1 MSSRIRKAG
10 VLLVLACSIGLL
22 LAATPAGAAQN
33 NITYNFNEDNGTEVG
48 WFTETIGTAPLWGW
62 NLDPSSTGGG
72 WQAFSGTNGANS
84 ASYLT
89 SPCLIIST
97 NTTQYVGFVI
107 QHRYNFPLVDGTAN
121 QLGQVQ
127 YRVNT
132 TGTQWGD
139 WSGIPTQYFVKPN
152 GNPDPGTYLP
162 NYGPPLFSPLVEW
175 SGTMPVQAW
184 SGSTANFATGIH
196 QPSEFTLQFG
206 DFGLQNGY
214 EIQFRFAMAT
224 DALVSGTDTLVWEI
238 NKVQIDGVEP
248 CAIPE
253 PETLALAGLGIGGL
267 LLVGRRRRR
276 FRQAR
281 KVARSTAV
289 SIAVAVTF
297 AGLVA
302 ARPAEAGSTWNFQVN
317 NGGWVRS
324 GASPFFIPP
333 DNKWLWSGTYS
344 GTTPITGGTSSHW
357 RIVAQGIQPP
367 YSSAGFLTSP
377 VFSGLSGTLPA
388 QNARISIAHEFLY
401 ATGTDGRPINTGQ
414 VQYRL
419 NGSGTW
425 LGLPL
430 SAFTSG
436 SSVLV
441 DDPVFGPSPF
451 KSGTSVTL
459 VNQSS
464 YLAPTYL
471 TPSGTAA
478 LSFVSPGA
486 AAFLGSTPNWPGD
499 SYVPSQAFLN
509 ANTGL
514 PGTGIASLE
523 LRFTNLNLAGNCTQ
537 EGWNVRFV
545 QVDFDTGIPPVP
557 EPGTLAIGAGGLATL
572 IATAALRRR
581 RHHRPSRPRES
592 P

>member
-1 MSSRIRKAG
+1 MHFRLFQIGVPLALMLVAG
-10 VLLVLACSIGLL
+10 AVIAP
-22 LAATPAGAAQN
+22 LAARATQN

-48 WFTETIGTAPLWGW
+48 WFTETTGTAPLWGW

-97 NTTQYVGFVI
+97 NTTQNVNVTL

-127 YRVNT
+127 FRLD
-132 TGTQWGD
+132 TGTGWGP

-152 GNPDPGTYLP
+152 GNPDPGSYLP
-162 NYGPPLFSPLVEW
+162 NYGPPLFAPLVEW

-206 DFGLQNGY
+206 DFDLQNGY
-214 EIQFRFAMAT
+214 EIQFRFAMGT
-224 DALVSGTDTLVWEI
+224 DVAVSGTDTLVWEI

-253 PETLALAGLGIGGL
+253 PETLALAGIGIGGL

-276 FRQAR
+276 SRAAQAFS
-281 KVARSTAV
+281 RSTAV
-289 SIAVAVTF
+289 TIATAVVF
-297 AGLVA
+297 VGLVA
-302 ARPAEAGSTWNFQVN
+302 AVPAEAGSTWNFEVN
-317 NGGWVRS
+317 NGNWVRS
-324 GASPFFIPP
+324 NVSPFLIPP
-333 DNKWLWSGTYS
+333 DGRWLWTGTYS
-344 GTTPITGGTSSHW
+344 GTAPLTGGTSAHW
-357 RIVAQGIQPP
+357 RVVAQGIQPP
-367 YSSAGFLTSP
+367 YSSAAFLTSP
-377 VFSGLSGTLPA
+377 VFSGLSGTVPA
-388 QNARISIAHEFLY
+388 QNVRISIAHEFLY
-401 ATGTDGRPINTGQ
+401 ATGTSGRPINTGQ

-419 NGSGTW
+419 NGTGTW
-425 LGLPL
+425 VGLPL

-436 SSVLV
+436 SSVLI

-451 KSGTSVTL
+451 KSGTTVTL
-459 VNQSS
+459 VNQTS

-478 LSFVSPGA
+478 LPTVTPNA
-486 AAFLGSTPNWPGD
+486 AAFLGSTPNWPD
-499 SYVPSQAFLN
+499 DWYVPTQAFLN

-514 PGTGIASLE
+514 PVEGISSLQ
-523 LRFTNLNLAGNCTQ
+523 LRFTNLNLAGNCTD

-557 EPGTLAIGAGGLATL
+557 EPGALALGAGGLAML
-572 IATAALRRR
+572 GATAALRRR
-581 RHHRPSRPRES
+581 RHQRPSRPRDM